1 VDKTS
6 FTISWSSP
14 NQNNGCSVLSYAI
27 YRDDGTST
35 GQVDIPVDVA
45 QVADKPDLFLYKVT
59 LDGTMTG
66 LKINVKVE
74 ATNIMGSVLS
84 NALQFTL
91 ASVPDKP
98 SPAPAID
105 LSETTIS

>member
-1 VDKTS
+1 M
-6 FTISWSSP
+6 
-14 NQNNGCSVLSYAI
+14 LSYAI